1 LGLGQGKKKMAE
13 KGHEVILRDDQ
24 SEFASLFDAARI
36 AQKKGQRLNLID
48 TGQLDSAELEWLG
61 EVGANLY
68 TSDEAKRSAQELMF
82 ISKVYNR
89 VGGIVAYFHHGPIET
104 EEKPGVISFSNL
116 RVMGRSGIYLHLS
129 NRERQR
135 DFLVLNELA
144 YDCWKGE
151 AWLVYYHLGPLDK
164 GLEDLAGSGAW
175 IHLSDLSLKQ
185 EKDVSLLLE
194 VIKAAR
200 EANAHLILHL
210 EKGLPLSWVRDI
222 LSAGAIVLF
231 KTALSDYK
239 SPFRALELKAKKRKL
254 DFRTYYLYSTFLP

>member
-1 LGLGQGKKKMAE
+1 MAE
-13 KGHEVILRDDQ
+13 KRHELILRDDQ

-48 TGQLDSAELEWLG
+48 TGKLDSAELEWLG

-68 TSDEAKRSAQELMF
+68 SSDEAKRSAQELMF
-82 ISKVYNR
+82 ISKVYSR
-89 VGGIVAYFHHGPIET
+89 GGGIVAYFHHGPIEA
-104 EEKPGVISFSNL
+104 EEKPGVVSFSNL
-116 RVMGRSGIYLHLS
+116 KVMGRSGIYLHLS

-135 DFLVLNELA
+135 SLVALDELA

-151 AWLVYYHLGPLDK
+151 AWLVYYHLGPLEQ

-175 IHLSDLSLKQ
+175 IHLSDLSLQQ
-185 EKDVSLLLE
+185 EKDVTYLLE

-200 EANAHLILHL
+200 EAGTNLVLHL
-210 EKGLPLSWVRDI
+210 EKGLLITQVREI
-222 LSAGAIVLF
+222 MNAGAIVLF

-239 SPFRALELKAKKRKL
+239 SPFRAFELKTKKQKL
-254 DFRTYYLYSTFLP
+254 DFRTYYLYLTFLP